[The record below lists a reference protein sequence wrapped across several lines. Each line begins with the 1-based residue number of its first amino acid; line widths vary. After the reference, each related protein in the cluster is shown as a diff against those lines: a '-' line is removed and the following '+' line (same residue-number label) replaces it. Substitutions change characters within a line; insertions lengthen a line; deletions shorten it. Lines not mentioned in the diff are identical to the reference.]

1 MVACPGDSTTELTGL
16 GETLTVA
23 VALRPSLEAVMVAV
37 PDEIAVTRPSEV
49 TVATCGRLVAHTMT
63 RSVNGAPDAS
73 LASAVSCV
81 VWPTNTSLTAGVMT
95 TLAMG
100 IAATVIDA
108 KALRPS
114 AVAVM

>member
-63 RSVNGAPDAS
+63 RSVNGAPDHVTRLS
-73 LASAVSCV
+73 RELRRLADEH
-81 VWPTNTSLTAGVMT
+81 L
-95 TLAMG
+95 
-100 IAATVIDA
+100 ID
-108 KALRPS
+108 RRG
-114 AVAVM
+114 